1 LKVMVDLQET
11 SIRKNMLAITVL
23 LQKLCNEDRIMWS
36 KSLMNVP
43 YMACKTA
50 EMKIIQLQRKES
62 VKKGLSIQTA
72 ADESQTQGL
81 LIIKPQQYTGV
92 IQIKNR
98 DQMG

>member
-1 LKVMVDLQET
+1 
-11 SIRKNMLAITVL
+11 
-23 LQKLCNEDRIMWS
+23 
-36 KSLMNVP
+36 MNVP

-98 DQMG
+98 DQMGWQSPFGKGVEDATIIQEKIKGIMYSKHGV